1 MNKNLQFIFALF
13 IIFSLTNCKKASIE
27 KKYWVISAE
36 DSIAKSNNKYIL
48 PPKPSG
54 PYKWYTDVVF
64 IFDSKSKVFIYQT
77 EKKYNSNFSNDSF
90 LEESEYPNFLELKP
104 EYLISIDSKDFIN
117 FIKNNDD
124 IFGLIPNENKPFKGL
139 CIVSESDT
147 IKNQALYDFV
157 NFIYKPKCRIAYHI
171 RRTTEEEDSVL
182 IYKRNQKEYIPESIK
197 WSKNFLTGK
206 YKPLTKEYK
215 NLESKVW
222 ILRKA
227 NPTFRKNSLETPLTL

>member
-1 MNKNLQFIFALF
+1 LEQNTTL
-13 IIFSLTNCKKASIE
+13 
-27 KKYWVISAE
+27 
-36 DSIAKSNNKYIL
+36 
-48 PPKPSG
+48 
-54 PYKWYTDVVF
+54 
-64 IFDSKSKVFIYQT
+64 
-77 EKKYNSNFSNDSF
+77 NFNR
-90 LEESEYPNFLELKP
+90 
-104 EYLISIDSKDFIN
+104 YL
-117 FIKNNDD
+117 
-124 IFGLIPNENKPFKGL
+124 
-139 CIVSESDT
+139 
-147 IKNQALYDFV
+147 
-157 NFIYKPKCRIAYHI
+157 